1 MATNKRSDE
10 VPTEQPPHD
19 GPLTQLVDE
28 EVRSLPNDP
37 GTGTDEETS
46 GPRGVQKPAVKEYAE
61 GTTEHDDDSES

>member
-28 EVRSLPNDP
+28 EVRSVPDDL
-37 GTGTDEETS
+37 GTGTDQESS
-46 GPRGVQKPAVKEYAE
+46 GPRDVHHAAKEYAE
-61 GTTEHDDDSES
+61 GTTEHDDDRES